1 MKKKLYKIHVKTF
14 AFSNG
19 VVYYDLFVLADDL
32 GEALTIVSNDTRY
45 KDDKF
50 AEIERYDEVPTEVS
64 RVVS

>member
-14 AFSNG
+14 AFGNG

-32 GEALTIVSNDTRY
+32 GEALTIVSNDARY
-45 KDDKF
+45 KDDRF